1 MVKSSISCLQC
12 TVLYLFTVAYLSF
25 YPKFHHLLLWKP
37 FGGNDSNCH
46 NSQFRVEKV
55 EWEQY
60 SYIDTSNVKSSWKC
74 KCKYLY
80 LLTVVL
86 KNRFILPGCKWFTK
100 MFAKATRNFVRETDS
115 GGDLIPVSHLNAS
128 DKLQLLSLVT
138 KRKKFWCWQKPKY
151 HFLAVSLSDVL
162 TEDKPI
168 KPGKAVL
175 RQHYC
180 CTWKEYKA

>member
-1 MVKSSISCLQC
+1 
-12 TVLYLFTVAYLSF
+12 
-25 YPKFHHLLLWKP
+25 
-37 FGGNDSNCH
+37 
-46 NSQFRVEKV
+46 
-55 EWEQY
+55 
-60 SYIDTSNVKSSWKC
+60 
-74 KCKYLY
+74 
-80 LLTVVL
+80 
-86 KNRFILPGCKWFTK
+86 

-168 KPGKAVL
+168 KPGKAV
-175 RQHYC
+175 
-180 CTWKEYKA
+180 KAGSTVTAHEKNTKPTFFHCYSQSCY